1 MLKLFIKSN
10 TSLMKYILLLLA
22 FLFLNTSIQA
32 KDGFKL
38 KIIIQNNDDSV
49 IYLCHYYGKSSTV
62 YKDDSA
68 KFPKDGTVSMSMQS
82 TKKIVGGIY
91 ILLFSDRKTQLDF
104 LLNNGDDFIINFD
117 KNNPSTSVKVIG
129 NTDNNKFFEYQKFLN
144 STIAKFDA
152 LNEGF
157 KGQKSKKDSLEF
169 KEKNTKLN
177 DELMAYRK
185 KFIEQNPNN
194 LASTVYNALQEP
206 TIPEGK
212 HYLKDGKSI
221 DSNFGYHY
229 YKSHY
234 WDNFNFQDDRL
245 IFTPIYER
253 KLEGYFKILAPSAD
267 SNIAACEMIL
277 GKTRGAPDMFK
288 YSLWW
293 LTRRFETSKIMG
305 QDEVFVRLV
314 ENYYMK
320 GEAIWLQDTVLK
332 KYIKRASDIAP
343 NMIGQQAAD
352 LRLLSIG
359 GVVEPLTKVYPN
371 HKYTVL
377 VFWSATCGHCKKEI
391 PKIDSVVQLL
401 NKKTDVSIYAVLTD
415 SEPEKWKTFINE
427 NKLDKNW
434 LHVHDPSHTSNF
446 KSLYDVYSTPVVYLI
461 DTNGKIVGKRI
472 DSSNIAD
479 LIGFLESKN
488 KQ

>member
-1 MLKLFIKSN
+1 
-10 TSLMKYILLLLA
+10 MKYILMLLA
-22 FLFLNTSIQA
+22 CTIISLSTQA

-49 IYLCHYYGKSSTV
+49 IYLCHYYGKSTTV

-104 LLNNGDDFIINFD
+104 LLNNGDDFVINFD
-117 KNNPSTSVKVIG
+117 KNIPNTSVKVIG

-144 STIAKFDA
+144 GTIAKSEA
-152 LNEGF
+152 LNEDF
-157 KGQKSKKDSLEF
+157 KGKRTKKDSLNY
-169 KEKNTKLN
+169 KEKNSKLN

-185 KFIEQNPNN
+185 TFIEQNPNN
-194 LASTVYNALQEP
+194 LAATIYTALQEP
-206 TIPEGK
+206 VIPEGK
-212 HYLKDGKSI
+212 HYLNNTKTI
-221 DSNFGYHY
+221 DSNFGYNY
-229 YKSHY
+229 YKAHY

-253 KLEGYFKILAPSAD
+253 KMEGYFKILAPSAD

-320 GEAIWLQDTVLK
+320 GDAIWLQDTVLK

-343 NMIGQQAAD
+343 NMIGQQATD
-352 LRLLSIG
+352 LRMLSIDG
-359 GVVEPLTKVYPN
+359 QVEPLTKVYPN
-371 HKYTVL
+371 HDYTVL
-377 VFWSATCGHCKKEI
+377 VFWSATCSHCKKEI
-391 PKIDSVVQLL
+391 PKLDSVIKVL

-415 SEPEKWKTFINE
+415 SEPEKWKTFITD
-427 NKLDKNW
+427 NKLDTYW

-446 KSLYDVYSTPVVYLI
+446 RNVYDVYSTPIVYLI
-461 DTNGKIVGKRI
+461 NRNGKIVGKRL
-472 DSSNIAD
+472 DSGNMAD

-488 KQ
+488 K